1 MPKSKIISKALDA
14 DKPRLPLTL
23 YLPELVR
30 LKKAGIDFILVAG
43 QAVNFWANHFR
54 KDQPLLE
61 EFMPFVSKDV
71 DLFGTYEDFYLI
83 PKVLDG
89 TLQRFKEL
97 FTPVMGVFTSR
108 SEPSLMFEL
117 LRYVYGPV
125 STDKI
130 RKRALIVGEIEVIDP
145 VSLLISKCHNAAGI
159 EQENRQD
166 IRHVKMMVLAVKCH
180 YSGGTR
186 VIGKRMTPRQFINEC
201 KYLLDYADN
210 HIFLSGLSMADA
222 TLSDCFPLAEI
233 HTISTE
239 HESIGR
245 FYSNTL
251 IPTIEKL
258 SL

>member
-1 MPKSKIISKALDA
+1 MDA
-14 DKPRLPLTL
+14 DKPGLPLTL

-54 KDQPLLE
+54 EDQPMLE

-71 DLFGTYEDFYLI
+71 DLFGSYEDFYLI

-97 FTPVMGVFTSR
+97 FTPVIGVFTSR
-108 SEPSLMFEL
+108 TEPSLMFEL

-125 STDKI
+125 STEKI
-130 RKRALIVGEIEVIDP
+130 RKRALTVGEIEVIDP
-145 VSLLISKCHNAAGI
+145 VSLLISKCHNAFGI
-159 EQENRQD
+159 EQESRQD
-166 IRHVKMMVLAVKCH
+166 IRHIKMMALVVNCH

-201 KYLLDYADN
+201 KYLLEYADN
-210 HIFLSGLSMADA
+210 HIFLKGLAMANIE
-222 TLSDCFPLAEI
+222 LSDCFPLDDI
-233 HTISTE
+233 HTISIE
-239 HESIGR
+239 HEPVGR